1 MVRTTWGAE
10 SIQIL
15 QRAAIARGE
24 EIDTKERRPSLACT
38 LPRDLPL
45 CQVALTPPSW
55 WKQPEG

>member
-1 MVRTTWGAE
+1 MVRTTLGAE

-15 QRAAIARGE
+15 HRAAVARGE
-24 EIDTKERRPSLACT
+24 AIDTKERRPSFAST

-45 CQVALTPPSW
+45 RQVAVIPPSW